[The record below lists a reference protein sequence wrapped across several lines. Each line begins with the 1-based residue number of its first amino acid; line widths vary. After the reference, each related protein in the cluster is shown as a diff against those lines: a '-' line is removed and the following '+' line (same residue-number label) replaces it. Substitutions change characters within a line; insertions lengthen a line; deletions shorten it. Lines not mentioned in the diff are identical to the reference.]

1 MDEQLPND
9 IILAYLEY
17 PGGRKQVGRLQLN
30 NGILHCLEDYYGLL
44 GHIPEGPFTQ
54 VTASIIDGTGAPL
67 RLVSENAILNGL
79 HLDLVPVK
87 KLDPY
92 TPQDYSPS
100 SEIPSKMVYN
110 YVRAGMNKPV
120 ILESSAD
127 QFLFDGHQLSP
138 QEIQIVLNNI
148 QNGVATLT
156 HRLEKSDALDVL
168 SKADRIEDHLKYID
182 KLAAQT
188 NNPELKERARKLRSH
203 IYSDTMVN
211 GMGNK
216 KAWGDIKNKRGAFGS
231 LDINDFK
238 FFNDKFGHDVG
249 DEAIKAVGNAMISAS
264 KKMPKKIKLAR
275 NGGDEFG
282 VYAKN
287 PEDLHEFARH
297 LRGEMDKIPAYNGQ
311 HRLSASL
318 GISHSWQTAD
328 AHALP
333 LAKEKKKGLDMA
345 TRPGLLVHSHFSP
358 GAEIGGVKELPA
370 EPKIGPAVEP
380 PKPAP
385 MSPAQPT
392 ASPAISKEPRLSK
405 TEQALKLSEAAVNFR
420 RAGLDVD
427 FDPAVLSEIGITVKG
442 KID

>member
-9 IILAYLEY
+9 IIVAYLEY
-17 PGGRKQVGRLQLN
+17 PGGRKQVGRLQLQ

-67 RLVSENAILNGL
+67 RLVSEGAILNGL
-79 HLDLVPVK
+79 HLDLIPVK

-92 TPQDYSPS
+92 TPQDFSPPTQ
-100 SEIPSKMVYN
+100 IPEKMVYN

-120 ILESSAD
+120 VLESSND
-127 QFLFDGHQLSP
+127 QLLFDGHVLSP
-138 QEIQIVLNNI
+138 EEIQVILNNL

-156 HRLEKSDALDVL
+156 HRLEKSDTLL
-168 SKADRIEDHLKYID
+168 RKADTIEDHLKYLD

-188 NNPELKERARKLRSH
+188 NNPELKEKARKIRSH
-203 IYSDTMVN
+203 VYGDTMVR

-216 KAWGDIKNKRGAFGS
+216 KAWGDIKNKKGAFGS

-238 FFNDKFGHDVG
+238 FFNDQFGHDVG

-264 KKMPKKIKLAR
+264 KKMPKKIKMAR

-287 PEDLHEFARH
+287 HEDLHQFARH
-297 LRGEMDKIPAYNGQ
+297 LRGEIDKIPAYNGK
-311 HRLSASL
+311 HKLSASL
-318 GISHSWQTAD
+318 GISHSWPTAD

-345 TRPGLLVHSHFSP
+345 SRPGLLVHSHFSP
-358 GAEIGGVKELPA
+358 GAEVGGVPELPA
-370 EPKIGPAVEP
+370 EPKIGAAVEP
-380 PKPAP
+380 PKVPAP
-385 MSPAQPT
+385 APEVQPP

-405 TEQALKLSEAAVNFR
+405 TEEALKLSEAAVNFR

-427 FDPAVLSEIGITVKG
+427 FDPAVLSELGITVKG